1 MHIRVAC
8 TRGVN
13 IADATAT
20 DGKGDAP
27 LWPDLGDRSDVRLR
41 GEHEL
46 IEDDPFRRRLEPA
59 RGVERDDLVVLHG
72 QVRVLLALLV
82 RDLHEEAADERLA
95 DVLPQSPLVLR
106 RDELNLVPLH
116 RALQLLAN
124 VLGLLQGSL
133 GEVVVPAPL
142 RISFVYE

>member
-1 MHIRVAC
+1 M
-8 TRGVN
+8 
-13 IADATAT
+13 
-20 DGKGDAP
+20 
-27 LWPDLGDRSDVRLR
+27 
-41 GEHEL
+41 
-46 IEDDPFRRRLEPA
+46 
-59 RGVERDDLVVLHG
+59 VVLHG

-95 DVLPQSPLVLR
+95 DALPQPPLVLR

-116 RALQLLAN
+116 RALQLLAD

-142 RISFVYE
+142 AVVLVC

>member
-1 MHIRVAC
+1 MHIQVAC
-8 TRGVN
+8 TRGVK

-27 LWPDLGDRSDVRLR
+27 LRPDLGDGSDVRLR

-46 IEDDPFRRRLEPA
+46 VEDNPLGRRLEPA
-59 RGVERDDLVVLHG
+59 RGVERDDLVVLHC

-95 DVLPQSPLVLR
+95 DALPQPPLVLR

-116 RALQLLAN
+116 RALQLLAD
-124 VLGLLQGSL
+124 VLGLLQGPL
-133 GEVVVPAPL
+133 GEVVVPTPL
-142 RISFVYE
+142 AVVLVC